1 MAIDSFQIMY
11 IISNSN
17 FVFRIQIQFLESKFS
32 FLENVSYFYVN
43 YVMIYN
49 SKTSIGILNTDLY
62 SHLKLEF

>member
-49 SKTSIGILNTDLY
+49 SKTSILFLNTDLD
-62 SHLKLEF
+62 SKLKWVF